1 MTPREQLA
9 RGLAALSL
17 SGLDLPAIA
26 QEQLLTFAAL
36 LGKWNKVYNLTAL
49 RDESQVI
56 SHHLLDSLAVLPH
69 LGTAHWLADIGSGGG
84 LPGIPLA
91 IARPEMNVALV
102 ESNQKK
108 SAFEQQAKIEL
119 GLANVSVHCARVE
132 AWQPSEKPDVVI
144 SRAFSDLAEFVRLSG
159 PLLAEGGALLA
170 MKGVHPYEEIAQL
183 PAGWRV
189 AEVTPL
195 QVPGVEGARHLVR
208 VERG

>member
-1 MTPREQLA
+1 MSTAEQLS
-9 RGLAALSL
+9 RGLVAL
-17 SGLDLPAIA
+17 GLDLPPSA
-26 QEQLLTFAAL
+26 QEKLLAFAAL

-49 RDESQVI
+49 RDAEQVV

-69 LGTAHWLADIGSGGG
+69 LGKAKRLADIGSGGG

-91 IARPEMNVALV
+91 IARPQLPVARV

-119 GLANVSVHCARVE
+119 GLANVSVHCERAE
-132 AWQPSEKPDVVI
+132 AWQPEEKCDVVI
-144 SRAFSDLAEFVRLSG
+144 SRAFSDLAEFVKLTG
-159 PLLAEGGALLA
+159 HLLAEGGVLLA

-189 AEVTPL
+189 AEVIPL

>member
-1 MTPREQLA
+1 VMEEKHLT
-9 RGLAALSL
+9 RGFSAQ
-17 SGLDLPAIA
+17 GLDLPPTA
-26 QEQLLTFAAL
+26 QEKLLAFAAL

-49 RDESQVI
+49 RDETQVV

-69 LGTAHWLADIGSGGG
+69 LGNAKRLADIGSGGG

-91 IARPEMNVALV
+91 IARPDLHVALV

-108 SAFEQQAKIEL
+108 SAFQQQAKIEL
-119 GLANVSVHCARVE
+119 GLANVSVHCERVE
-132 AWQPSEKPDVVI
+132 AWQPEEKCDVVI

-159 PLLAEGGALLA
+159 HLLAEGGALLA

-183 PAGWRV
+183 PAGWRI
-189 AEVTPL
+189 AGVTPL

>member
-1 MTPREQLA
+1 MTSAEQLA
-9 RGLAALSL
+9 RGIAALNL
-17 SGLDLPAIA
+17 ELPATA
-26 QEQLLTFAAL
+26 QEKLLAYAAL

-49 RDESQVI
+49 RDDEQVI

-69 LGTAHWLADIGSGGG
+69 LGVARRLADIGSGGG

-91 IARPEMNVALV
+91 VARPHMHVALV

-108 SAFEQQAKIEL
+108 SAFQQQARIEL
-119 GLANVSVHCARVE
+119 GLANVSVHCERVE
-132 AWQPSEKPDVVI
+132 AWQPEEKCDLVI

-159 PLLAEGGALLA
+159 HLLAEGGALLA

-189 AEVTPL
+189 AEVMPL

-208 VERG
+208 VVRG

>member
-1 MTPREQLA
+1 MTSEEQLT
-9 RGLAALSL
+9 RGLAAL
-17 SGLDLPAIA
+17 GLDLPVAA
-26 QEQLLTFAAL
+26 QEKLLTFAAL

-49 RDESQVI
+49 RDETQVI

-69 LGTAHWLADIGSGGG
+69 LGNAKRLADIGSGGG

-91 IARPEMNVALV
+91 IARPDLHVALV

-108 SAFEQQAKIEL
+108 SAFQQQAKIEL
-119 GLANVSVHCARVE
+119 GLANVSVHCERVE
-132 AWQPSEKPDVVI
+132 AWQPEEKCDVVI

-159 PLLAEGGALLA
+159 HLLAEGGTLLA

-183 PAGWRV
+183 PAGWRI
-189 AEVTPL
+189 AGVTPL

>member
-1 MTPREQLA
+1 MTSEEQLA
-9 RGLAALSL
+9 RGLAAL
-17 SGLDLPAIA
+17 GLDLPPSA
-26 QEQLLTFAAL
+26 QEKLLAFAAL
-36 LGKWNKVYNLTAL
+36 LGKWNRVYNLTAL
-49 RDESQVI
+49 RDAEQVI

-69 LGTAHWLADIGSGGG
+69 LGKAKRLADIGSGGG

-91 IARPEMNVALV
+91 IARPDLHVALV

-119 GLANVSVHCARVE
+119 GLANVSVHCERAE
-132 AWQPSEKPDVVI
+132 AWQPEEKCDVVI
-144 SRAFSDLAEFVRLSG
+144 SRAFSDLAEFVKLTG
-159 PLLAEGGALLA
+159 HLLAEGGVLLA

-189 AEVTPL
+189 AEVIPL

>member
-1 MTPREQLA
+1 MTSEEQLA
-9 RGLAALSL
+9 RGLAAL
-17 SGLDLPAIA
+17 GLDLPPSA
-26 QEQLLTFAAL
+26 QEKLLAFAAL
-36 LGKWNKVYNLTAL
+36 LGKWNRVYNLTAL
-49 RDESQVI
+49 RDAEQVI

-69 LGTAHWLADIGSGGG
+69 LGKAKRLADIGSGGG

-91 IARPEMNVALV
+91 IARPQLPVALV

-119 GLANVSVHCARVE
+119 GLANVSVHCERVE
-132 AWQPSEKPDVVI
+132 AWQPEEKCDVVI

-159 PLLAEGGALLA
+159 HLLAEGGALLA

-189 AEVTPL
+189 AEVIPL

>member
-1 MTPREQLA
+1 MTSEEQLA
-9 RGLAALSL
+9 RGLAAL
-17 SGLDLPAIA
+17 GLDLPPSA
-26 QEQLLTFAAL
+26 QEKLLAFAAL
-36 LGKWNKVYNLTAL
+36 LGKWNRVYNLTAL
-49 RDESQVI
+49 RDAEQVI

-69 LGTAHWLADIGSGGG
+69 LGKAKRLADIGSGGG

-91 IARPEMNVALV
+91 IARPQLPVALV

-119 GLANVSVHCARVE
+119 GLTNVSVHCERAE
-132 AWQPSEKPDVVI
+132 AWQPEEKCDVVI
-144 SRAFSDLAEFVRLSG
+144 SRAFSDLAEFVKLTG
-159 PLLAEGGALLA
+159 HLLAEGGVLLA

-189 AEVTPL
+189 AEVIPL

>member
-1 MTPREQLA
+1 MSREAQLS
-9 RGLAALSL
+9 RGLSALQ
-17 SGLDLPAIA
+17 LDLSAAA
-26 QEQLLTFAAL
+26 QEKLLAFAAL

-49 RDESQVI
+49 RDEEQVI

-69 LGTAHWLADIGSGGG
+69 LGAARRLADIGSGGG

-91 IARPEMNVALV
+91 IARPDLQVALL

-108 SAFEQQAKIEL
+108 SAFQQQAKIEL
-119 GLANVSVHCARVE
+119 GLANVSVHCERVE
-132 AWQPSEKPDVVI
+132 AWQPEEKCDVVI

-159 PLLAEGGALLA
+159 HLLAEGGVLLA

-195 QVPGVEGARHLVR
+195 TVPGVEGARHLVR
-208 VERG
+208 VKRES